1 MVLCTLINYSGP
13 YFVSI
18 SLRDAEELFLT
29 VWGSGGLCHH
39 EGQNYK
45 SVKRLWLCQI
55 QRPQLCADGAGD
67 KATQSRRKKREYF
80 KSKEQ
85 IRQLNRLPF
94 VPANVEKPYLQVCV
108 FRARWRR
115 C

>member
-1 MVLCTLINYSGP
+1 MCFSVCKAEYSDVCICSCLTLAFFCVVLGALINNFGP
-13 YFVSI
+13 YFVSL

-67 KATQSRRKKREYF
+67 KATQSRRKKCEYL

-85 IRQLNRLPF
+85 I
-94 VPANVEKPYLQVCV
+94 K
-108 FRARWRR
+108 
-115 C
+115 

>member
-1 MVLCTLINYSGP
+1 MVLCALINNFGP
-13 YFVSI
+13 YFVSL

-67 KATQSRRKKREYF
+67 KATQSRRKKCEYL

-85 IRQLNRLPF
+85 I
-94 VPANVEKPYLQVCV
+94 K
-108 FRARWRR
+108 
-115 C
+115 